1 MRVGVCSVNIF
12 EERRPI
18 QDHLPIQI
26 RKVSVLRQQV
36 LFPDRVL
43 RRKVQGIRDK
53 KTDQVGLGGLV
64 QVISCANQSN

>member
-26 RKVSVLRQQV
+26 REVSVLSQQV
-36 LFPDRVL
+36 LFPD